1 MPTLHAFGELLID
14 ALPGQLVDGQ
24 PSLVL
29 HAGGAPAN
37 VACQYAR
44 LGGRG
49 RVIGGISRDPLG
61 QWLKQQAS
69 SFGVDCSGLV
79 EVDNPTAMAIVSL
92 TTAGERSFTF
102 HRHGTADL
110 ALRRTQ
116 IDLDALKAGDIL
128 HFCSNTLTEKGAA
141 ETTLAL
147 AETARELDLLIS
159 FDVNLRPGLWAGG
172 EPDFALVAKALS
184 PCHLVKMAQEEL
196 DWFSRHA
203 KKSAQ
208 QIADV
213 EGLVLIVT
221 NGPAPIHVYRPELP
235 PLSVIPPRVQ
245 AIDTTGAGDS
255 FCGALLAKMGQR
267 GDIHASLSSFSND
280 AFVQEAIG
288 FAAACAART
297 CQGRGAMAA
306 MPGADFLEHI

>member
-14 ALPGQLVDGQ
+14 ALPGPPVDGQ

-61 QWLKQQAS
+61 QWLKQQAT

-92 TTAGERSFTF
+92 TPAGERSFTF

-110 ALRRTQ
+110 ALRLPQ
-116 IDLDALKAGDIL
+116 IDLDALKPGDML
-128 HFCSNTLTEKGAA
+128 HFCSNTLTEAGAA
-141 ETTLAL
+141 ATTLAL
-147 AETARELDLLIS
+147 ADAARDLDLLVS
-159 FDVNLRPGLWAGG
+159 LDLNLRPGLWQGG
-172 EPDFALVAKALS
+172 KPDFKLVSQALTRS
-184 PCHLVKMAQEEL
+184 HLVKMAKEEL
-196 DWFSRHA
+196 EWYLAEGRIASAEALVDEQGIVLVVTDGPGEIKVYSPRFSPF
-203 KKSAQ
+203 S
-208 QIADV
+208 V
-213 EGLVLIVT
+213 V
-221 NGPAPIHVYRPELP
+221 P
-235 PLSVIPPRVQ
+235 PKVAAV
-245 AIDTTGAGDS
+245 DTTGAGDS
-255 FCGALLAKMGQR
+255 FCGGLLWQLGRSGNPLQALEDAALLRQAV
-267 GDIHASLSSFSND
+267 D
-280 AFVQEAIG
+280 
-288 FAAACAART
+288 FAARCGART

-306 MPGADFLEHI
+306 MPGADALGIK